1 MAKDPILTTDRLSTA
16 LHALPRGPVEHCPAG
31 PPPTRNARHN
41 AHRPHAPGVTLI
53 ELLVTLAVLAILVV
67 VGIPSM
73 AEMLARHRLKTA
85 AQALV
90 EDLQWS
96 RSEAIRRNAEVYLT
110 IDTGA
115 WCYSV
120 ATLRDCGCG
129 ASDQASGG
137 ACRQPADAPPL
148 LKVVSGDAFPGVR
161 ISSHTFGGGR
171 PVAAFEPRRA
181 LAVQSGSLTLASDQG
196 VELRVVLSLLGRV
209 RLCSPGGSLWG
220 YPSC

>member
-1 MAKDPILTTDRLSTA
+1 MPKDQALATDPVST
-16 LHALPRGPVEHCPAG
+16 LHQAFSHGRVDRGRSETWRSIRERRPGRRRPPAHG
-31 PPPTRNARHN
+31 F
-41 AHRPHAPGVTLI
+41 TLI

-73 AEMLARHRLKTA
+73 AEMLTRHRLKA
-85 AQALV
+85 AAHALV

-96 RSEAIRRNAEVYLT
+96 RGEAVRRNVEVYLT

-120 ATLRDCGCG
+120 ATVKDCGCR

-137 ACRQPADAPPL
+137 ACRQPADSPPL
-148 LKVVSGDAFPGVR
+148 LKIVSGDAFPGVR
-161 ISSHTFGGGR
+161 IANHTFGGGR

-181 LAVQSGSLTLASDQG
+181 LAVQSGSLTLAS
-196 VELRVVLSLLGRV
+196 
-209 RLCSPGGSLWG
+209 
-220 YPSC
+220 